1 MSQLNFHPVLLRLP
15 FLLGGVG
22 VTVLIATLAFGL
34 GLFLAVL
41 LVVLRFENKG
51 FWCKAS
57 RSYSTALTNTPQL
70 SQIFAVFYCL
80 PLMGLMVSPFLSVV
94 IGMTL
99 NAAAYLADI
108 LGAGMARVPPV
119 YHEVAL
125 TLGLN
130 RRQTYLRVILPHV
143 GRTMFPALA
152 NHFQIMILGSAMA
165 SIFGVEDLTGR
176 AYDIGSTTFRILEVM
191 LVTSGLYAVL
201 SFALTGFFVLCR
213 RTMER
218 MV

>member
-1 MSQLNFHPVLLRLP
+1 MTGLDFRPIFAHLP

-22 VTVLIATLAFGL
+22 VTILIATLAFVFGL
-34 GLFLAVL
+34 SLAVAL
-41 LVVLRFENKG
+41 AVLRFENQG
-51 FWCKAS
+51 AWRRLS
-57 RSYSTALTNTPQL
+57 RNYSTVLTNTPQL

-94 IGMTL
+94 IGMTF

-108 LGAGMARVPPV
+108 LGAAMARVPPV

-130 RRQTYLRVILPHV
+130 RRQTYLRVILPYA

-191 LVTSGLYAVL
+191 LVTGGLYALL
-201 SFALTGFFVLCR
+201 SFALTGVFALFR

>member
-1 MSQLNFHPVLLRLP
+1 MTGLDFHPVFTRLL

-22 VTVLIATLAFGL
+22 VTVLIAGLAFVFGL
-34 GLFLAVL
+34 LLAVGL
-41 LVVLRFENKG
+41 AVLRFENQG
-51 FWCKAS
+51 TWRRLS

-80 PLMGLMVSPFLSVV
+80 PLMGVMVSPFLSVV

-108 LGAGMARVPPV
+108 LGAGMARVPAV

-130 RRQTYLRVILPHV
+130 RRQTYLRVILPYA

-176 AYDIGSTTFRILEVM
+176 AYDIGSTTFRVLEVM
-191 LVTSGLYAVL
+191 LVTGGLYALL
-201 SFALTGFFVLCR
+201 SFALTGVFSLFR

-218 MV
+218 MI